1 MLHELMGG
9 RASIALLVNPTNP
22 YTASETRTVQAT
34 AGALG
39 LQLHVLNA
47 TGEQDLAIVFAGV
60 AEMRRGAILV
70 GADPAFTSLRDR
82 LVSLAASNAI
92 PRSTDIESHS
102 GWRLDQLRN

>member
-1 MLHELMGG
+1 MGG

-22 YTASETRTVQAT
+22 YTASEMRTVQAT

-47 TGEQDLAIVFAGV
+47 TGEQDLAAVFAGV

-70 GADPAFTSLRDR
+70 GADARGWPRRHRDR
-82 LVSLAASNAI
+82 LKQGQALKASQSFAQVMVT
-92 PRSTDIESHS
+92 PSRD
-102 GWRLDQLRN
+102 RRP